1 MLETKTIYKKKTLL
15 TKNLTYNN
23 KTILMS
29 ILHEYMF
36 TSAGCLESPSS
47 KSRKLSRIITAHL
60 SVVSAYI
67 SYY

>member
-1 MLETKTIYKKKTLL
+1 MLETKIIYKKKTLL

-36 TSAGCLESPSS
+36 TSAGCLESP
-47 KSRKLSRIITAHL
+47 RGYHCTPVCCLSLYIIL
-60 SVVSAYI
+60 LI
-67 SYY
+67 